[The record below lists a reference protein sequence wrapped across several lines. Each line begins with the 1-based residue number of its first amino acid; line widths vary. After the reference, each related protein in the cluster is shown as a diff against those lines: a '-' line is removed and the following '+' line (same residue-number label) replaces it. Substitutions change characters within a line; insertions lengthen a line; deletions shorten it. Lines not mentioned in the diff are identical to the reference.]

1 MKKSDKTKKFLF
13 GILVGAVNSLLGAG
27 GGMVAVP
34 LLRHGGLTQKQA
46 QASSVAVI
54 LPLSLISAGI
64 YWDNFILGN
73 IPLAVFIISG
83 IFGAIAGSSFLNR
96 ISDRWLRLIFGIFVI
111 WAGIRMIK

>member
-1 MKKSDKTKKFLF
+1 MKKAKMFIF

-34 LLRHGGLTQKQA
+34 LLRQSGLTQKQA

-64 YWDNFILGN
+64 YWDNFALGN
-73 IPLAVFIISG
+73 PPCRIYNIGYFRRNYG
-83 IFGAIAGSSFLNR
+83 KRIF
-96 ISDRWLRLIFGIFVI
+96 
-111 WAGIRMIK
+111 K